1 MALGIKTN
9 ATYLNVR
16 NGKLYRYSKTK
27 EEGTT
32 TILNKKGEEKYYF
45 IYDYIEGYITKMS
58 TRTENLLGID
68 KLFLSVQFVDG
79 TETYYINMDVDSKYF
94 EAFCCIIPNANLA
107 RPLRMVPNQKEVD
120 GKMKSSLFLVQDS
133 QMVKWF
139 YTKDNPQG
147 RPEVDVTLNKKGEV
161 VDYDREARNKFYFNM
176 LQELNSQ
183 LLNPSMLPE
192 VSQVTSTK
200 KETAPQSLTRGV
212 FGFPL
217 ISKTMTKIKNTNLA
231 AEMATAFKKK
241 PDVFPHMEHAYSK
254 DTQIIRQ
261 SCLKAAAQCAGT
273 SNASDV
279 IKIAEQF
286 EQWVLR

>member
-32 TILNKKGEEKYYF
+32 TILNKKGEEKYYY

-94 EAFCCIIPNANLA
+94 ESFCSIIPNANLT

-120 GKMKSSLFLVQDS
+120 GKMRAGLFLIQDS

-147 RPEVDVTLNKKGEV
+147 RPDVDVTLNKKGEV

-176 LQELNSQ
+176 LQEMNSQ
-183 LLNPSMLPE
+183 LLNPSM
-192 VSQVTSTK
+192 
-200 KETAPQSLTRGV
+200 
-212 FGFPL
+212 
-217 ISKTMTKIKNTNLA
+217 I
-231 AEMATAFKKK
+231 
-241 PDVFPHMEHAYSK
+241 PDVTQVDQTSK
-254 DTQIIRQ
+254 PSPVMVEEDEFND
-261 SCLKAAAQCAGT
+261 LP
-273 SNASDV
+273 
-279 IKIAEQF
+279 F
-286 EQWVLR
+286 

>member
-94 EAFCCIIPNANLA
+94 ESFCSIIPNANLT

-147 RPEVDVTLNKKGEV
+147 RPDVDVTLNKKGEV

-176 LQELNSQ
+176 LQEMNSQ
-183 LLNPSMLPE
+183 LLNPSM
-192 VSQVTSTK
+192 
-200 KETAPQSLTRGV
+200 
-212 FGFPL
+212 
-217 ISKTMTKIKNTNLA
+217 I
-231 AEMATAFKKK
+231 
-241 PDVFPHMEHAYSK
+241 PDVTQVAQTSK
-254 DTQIIRQ
+254 PSPAMVEEEDEFND
-261 SCLKAAAQCAGT
+261 LP
-273 SNASDV
+273 
-279 IKIAEQF
+279 F
-286 EQWVLR
+286 

>member
-58 TRTENLLGID
+58 TRTENLLGIE

-94 EAFCCIIPNANLA
+94 EAFCCIIPNVNLA

-139 YTKDNPQG
+139 YTKENPQG

-200 KETAPQSLTRGV
+200 KETAPVVEFDEEDDDLP
-212 FGFPL
+212 F
-217 ISKTMTKIKNTNLA
+217 
-231 AEMATAFKKK
+231 
-241 PDVFPHMEHAYSK
+241 
-254 DTQIIRQ
+254 
-261 SCLKAAAQCAGT
+261 
-273 SNASDV
+273 
-279 IKIAEQF
+279 
-286 EQWVLR
+286 